1 MSWGETFERPA
12 GGRLADVLGGVS
24 AGLAEACDLIV
35 VADRGQEFLADGAPT
50 MTQWLSARF
59 GIDPSFGRR
68 LVNVAHRLEDL
79 PSLQARFA
87 SGAVSFH
94 TVELLS
100 EMATP
105 ETEEDL
111 IAETEGLDLP
121 DVERLLRRADPP
133 SSEDAVDSHQQRWLS
148 TQWDLH
154 HAEMDLAGRLA
165 GAEAQLVEDR
175 LHAAAEQTPVN
186 PETGSF
192 DSWDARMADGLV
204 EVCATSGDESTP
216 PPQLT
221 LHADLEALLESASD
235 GVAEQ
240 GMGPVIANETARR
253 LACDAVVET
262 VIHDQDNIVVGIG
275 RNSRII
281 PGWLRRL
288 VEHRD
293 HHCRFPGCDRSKW
306 LQVHHQQ
313 HWADGGPTDLDNLIL
328 LCWFHHRFLHEH
340 RWHITGNP
348 NHRIVFRKP
357 DWTPYP
363 AMPSRD
369 LELVGARPT

>member
-1 MSWGETFERPA
+1 MEWERVSKSPA
-12 GGRLADVLGGVS
+12 GDRLAVRFARLSGE
-24 AGLAEACDLIV
+24 LAAICDLIV
-35 VADRGQEFLADGAPT
+35 KADVGQEFLADGSPT

-68 LVNVAHRLEDL
+68 LVKVAHRLQDL
-79 PSLQARFA
+79 PVLKARFA
-87 SGAVSFH
+87 SGALSFH
-94 TVELLS
+94 AVELLS

-105 ETEEDL
+105 ETEDDL
-111 IAETEGLDLP
+111 IETAGDLDLA
-121 DVERLLRRADPP
+121 DLERMLRCADPP
-133 SSEDAVDSHQQRWLS
+133 SSEDAVDSHQNRWLS

-154 HAEMDLAGRLA
+154 RAEMDIAGRLA

-204 EVCATSGDESTP
+204 EACATSGDETTP

-221 LHADLEALLESASD
+221 VHADLEALLESAST
-235 GVAEQ
+235 GVAEL
-240 GMGPVIANETARR
+240 GTGPVMANETARR
-253 LACDAVVET
+253 LACDAVVE
-262 VIHDQDNIVVGIG
+262 VAVHNQDNIVVGIG

-293 HHCRFPGCDRSKW
+293 HHCRFPGCDRTKW

-328 LCWFHHRFLHEH
+328 LCWFHHRVFHEH

-363 AMPSRD
+363 PAPSRD
-369 LELVGARPT
+369 HELVGARPT